1 MQVTTDK
8 KGKNDGGGLLLGL
21 KRLGGLRSRDF
32 MVSAG
37 WRG

>member
-21 KRLGGLRSRDF
+21 KRW
-32 MVSAG
+32 AG
-37 WRG
+37 FGRVILW